1 MVTDREP
8 NSPSDGAGQ
17 QMPDRQ
23 LAEPATAPQSAE
35 AKPRLARL
43 LAAAAGIAI
52 LGGLGVGLHSMWPA
66 GNALGS
72 AESPETAAKRVP
84 VVLTAAET
92 MTFESTVAVSGTV
105 EAKNFALV
113 SARMPGSLD
122 AIFVDDGDVVQA
134 GQTEL
139 FQSDSLK
146 LTKAVAIARQGLQ
159 VAELSVKEKEAN
171 LEQMLASKE
180 QAELDAERYRA
191 LIRDNAIPK
200 QLYDQHETRL
210 RQASAMVRHAQAL
223 LDLDKTRL
231 EQARLQLLMAEK
243 DLGDSLVV
251 APISGKVSQRFMEP
265 GEMAAPGT
273 PVVKI
278 EDLSLLEISVFLPEE
293 HYAAVEPGR
302 TQMRVSVS
310 GTDLGALPVAYRS
323 PTVNPKLRTF
333 EVKSLVDSPPAS
345 VAPGC
350 LAEVVVVLDGRPG
363 VGVPTAAIL
372 QRGDESV
379 VFVVDGEQA
388 RKLPV
393 EIGRSARGWTE
404 ILTSE
409 LTAGTAVISMG
420 QQLVDDGTP
429 VSVAREDAQ

>member
-1 MVTDREP
+1 MTTDRETM
-8 NSPSDGAGQ
+8 SPSEGTGQ
-17 QMPDRQ
+17 QTADRQ
-23 LAEPATAPQSAE
+23 RAEPALTPRPATARP
-35 AKPRLARL
+35 LLGRL
-43 LAAAAGIAI
+43 LAAAAGIAV
-52 LGGLGVGLHSMWPA
+52 LGGLGAGLHSMWPA
-66 GNALGS
+66 DKALGNH
-72 AESPETAAKRVP
+72 ETPEAAVKRVP

-92 MTFESTVAVSGTV
+92 MTFESAVAVSGSV
-105 EAKNFALV
+105 QAKNFALV

-122 AIFVDDGDVVQA
+122 AVFVDRGDVVQA

-146 LTKAVAIARQGLQ
+146 LTKAVAISRQGLQ

-171 LEQMLASKE
+171 LEQMLANRE
-180 QAELDAERYRA
+180 QAESDAERYRA

-200 QLYDQHETRL
+200 QLHDQHETRL
-210 RQASAMVRHAQAL
+210 RQACAMVRHAQAL
-223 LDLDKTRL
+223 LDLDKTKL
-231 EQARLQLLMAEK
+231 EQVRLQLLMAEK
-243 DLGDSLVV
+243 DLADSLVV

-293 HYAAVEPGR
+293 HYAHVEPGK
-302 TQMRVSVS
+302 TEMRVSVS
-310 GTDLGALPVAYRS
+310 GTDLGARPVAYKS

-333 EVKSLVDSPPAS
+333 EVKALVESPPPS

-372 QRGDESV
+372 QRGGESV

-393 EIGRSARGWTE
+393 RTGRSSRGWTE
-404 ILTSE
+404 ILSGE
-409 LTAGTAVISMG
+409 LAAGTPVLSMG

-429 VSVAREDAQ
+429 VSVAREEAR